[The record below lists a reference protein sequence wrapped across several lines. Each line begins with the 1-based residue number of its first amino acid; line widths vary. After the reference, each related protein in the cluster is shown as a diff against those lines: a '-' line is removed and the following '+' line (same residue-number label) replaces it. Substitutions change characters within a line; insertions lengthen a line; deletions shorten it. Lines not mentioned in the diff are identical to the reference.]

1 MAVNNNKVL
10 ILTESIGGN
19 GHFRAAQAIAK
30 GLDHEAPTVG
40 VDISCGLP
48 QFSRQLEGVVRKVYL
63 NTLQYAPQLWGAA
76 YKREEAFSDAF
87 RSGVGKV
94 IAAKL
99 RRFLDPLNPEV
110 VICTHAFCLGA
121 AGYVKEQASQPYR
134 LGAAI
139 TDFDVNG
146 FWVHPAVDFYLVA
159 HEGVAK
165 KLHEKYGVP
174 KERVH
179 HTGIPIDPD
188 FSRSRPDKGEIRKML
203 GVAPDPFT
211 IMLMGGGLGLG
222 PLERSIEQFQK
233 DMPTS
238 QLLVI
243 TGKNRPLLERLSARF
258 GEKRNVHLFGYVQGM
273 ADWMGAA
280 DVIVTKPGGLTSSEC
295 LATGLPMVICRP
307 IPGQEERNSQFL
319 MQKKVALR
327 QDRPG
332 SIPRHISPL
341 LDSPDA
347 WREMSFRARRLGRP
361 DSARDAAQI
370 ILQHLSYEK

>member
-1 MAVNNNKVL
+1 MSKKVL
-10 ILTESIGGN
+10 ILTETIGGN

-30 GLDHEAPTVG
+30 GLDQKAPAVG

-48 QFSRQLEGVVRKVYL
+48 QYSRQLEGVVRKVYL

-76 YKREEAFSDAF
+76 YKREEAISETF

-94 IAAKL
+94 LATKL

-110 VICTHAFCLGA
+110 VICTHAFCLSA
-121 AGYVKEQASQPYR
+121 AGYVKEQVSHPYR

-159 HEGVAK
+159 HEGVVQ
-165 KLHEKYGVP
+165 KLHHKYGIP
-174 KERVH
+174 KERIY

-188 FSRSRPDKGEIRKML
+188 FSRTRPAKAEVRKIL
-203 GVAPDPFT
+203 GVEPDPFT
-211 IMLMGGGLGLG
+211 VMLMGGGLGLG

-233 DMPTS
+233 DMPAS

-243 TGKNRPLLERLSARF
+243 TGKNKTLLERLSDRF
-258 GEKRNVHLFGYVQGM
+258 GQKKNIHLFGFVQGM
-273 ADWMGAA
+273 ADWMSAA
-280 DVIVTKPGGLTSSEC
+280 DLIVTKPGGLTSSEC
-295 LATGLPMVICRP
+295 LAAGLPMVICRP
-307 IPGQEERNSQFL
+307 IPGQEERNSRYL
-319 MQKKVALR
+319 TQKRVALR

-332 SIPRHISPL
+332 SIPQHIHPLIQSPE
-341 LDSPDA
+341 
-347 WREMSFRARRLGRP
+347 WREMSLRARRLGRP

-370 ILQHLSYEK
+370 ILKHL